1 MSTPSR
7 KLEHIDIV
15 LTRDVEG
22 PGSSWLEHVYL
33 VHRAVPEVDFDEVSI
48 ETQFLGKRLRAPI
61 VITGMTGG
69 HSDVAHINKAI
80 AEAVEEFG
88 IAMGVGSQRAAIE
101 DPSRI
106 ESFAIARRVAP
117 NAVIIANLGAP
128 QLVRGYGVGEVR
140 RAIEMIDADAIA
152 IHLNA
157 AQEVIQ
163 PEGEPMFKGVV
174 GKIESIVSAIDKPVI
189 VKETG
194 CGLSME
200 AIEELRRVGVKIF
213 DVSGYGGTN
222 WVLVEKHRA
231 SRKGEE
237 LKAAIA
243 EDLSWW
249 GIPTAASIIEARYSA
264 PDITIIGS
272 GGIRSG
278 LDAAKALALGADLV
292 GIAKPA
298 LEAYYSGKLRLY
310 LKSFIHSIKSAIFLT
325 GSRSI
330 EELREKPI
338 VILGPLGEWMI
349 ERRIDREAFEI
360 ARRRRTGKWVLEN
373 SDRPSSR

>member
-7 KLEHIDIV
+7 KLEHIDIT
-15 LTRDVEG
+15 LTKNVEG
-22 PGSSWLEHVYL
+22 PGSAWFEHVHL
-33 VHRAVPEVDFDEVSI
+33 IHRAVPETDFDKVSI
-48 ETQFLGKRLRAPI
+48 ETPFLSKRLRAPI

-80 AEAVEEFG
+80 AEVAEEFG

-101 DPSRI
+101 DPSRA
-106 ESFAIARRVAP
+106 ESFSIARRAAP
-117 NAVIIANLGAP
+117 DIVIIANLGAP
-128 QLVRGYGVGEVR
+128 QLVKGYGIGEVR

-163 PEGEPMFKGVV
+163 PEGEPMFRGVV
-174 GKIESIVSAIDKPVI
+174 KMIENIASSIDKPVI
-189 VKETG
+189 IKETG

-200 AIEELRRVGVKIF
+200 VIDELKRTGVRIF
-213 DVSGYGGTN
+213 DVSGHGGTN

-231 SRKGEE
+231 LRKGDE

-243 EDLSWW
+243 EDLSRW
-249 GIPTAASIIEARYSA
+249 GIPTAASIIEARYAA
-264 PDITIIGS
+264 PDITLIGS
-272 GGIRSG
+272 GGVRTA
-278 LDAAKALALGADLV
+278 LDAVKALALGADLV

-310 LKSFIHSIKSAIFLT
+310 LKSLIHGIKAAIFLT

-330 EELREKPI
+330 GELREKPV
-338 VILGPLGEWMI
+338 VITGPLREWMI
-349 ERRIDREAFEI
+349 ERGIDREAYET
-360 ARRRRTGKWVLEN
+360 ARRRVAVRGIL
-373 SDRPSSR
+373 